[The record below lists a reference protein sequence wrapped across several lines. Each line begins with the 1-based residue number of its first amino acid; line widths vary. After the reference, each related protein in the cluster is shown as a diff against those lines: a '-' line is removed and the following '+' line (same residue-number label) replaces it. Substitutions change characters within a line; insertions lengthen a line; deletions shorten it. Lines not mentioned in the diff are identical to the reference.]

1 MFGKAKRVARDT
13 AKAFVSDQRGAAL
26 WEYALLV
33 VVGLG
38 VAAALMALR
47 GRIVEVFQQATA
59 ELSW

>member
-1 MFGKAKRVARDT
+1 MFGQAKKVVRDT
-13 AKAFVSDQRGAAL
+13 AEAFLSDQRGAAL

>member
-1 MFGKAKRVARDT
+1 MFGKVKSTLCRNVG
-13 AKAFVSDQRGAAL
+13 AFVADQSGAAL

-38 VAAALMALR
+38 VAAALIALR
-47 GRIVEVFQQATA
+47 GAIINVFQTATA

>member
-1 MFGKAKRVARDT
+1 MFGQAKKVVRDT
-13 AKAFVSDQRGAAL
+13 VEAFLSDQRGAAL

>member
-1 MFGKAKRVARDT
+1 MFAQAKTSIRNT
-13 AKAFVSDQRGAAL
+13 AEAFVSDQSGAAL

>member
-1 MFGKAKRVARDT
+1 MFRQAKKVIRDT
-13 AKAFVSDQRGAAL
+13 AEAFVRDQRGAAL

>member
-1 MFGKAKRVARDT
+1 MFARAQDVIREKAM
-13 AKAFVSDQRGAAL
+13 AFIKDQSGAAL

-47 GRIVEVFQQATA
+47 GRIIEVFEQATDD
-59 ELSW
+59 LSW

>member
-1 MFGKAKRVARDT
+1 MFEKAKRLIRNT
-13 AKAFVSDQRGAAL
+13 AEAFVSDQSGAAL

-47 GRIVEVFQQATA
+47 AQIIRVFQQATA